1 MKSRTQTSII
11 RASGLHAW
19 GGTAVR
25 AVVPILLVT
34 LGWAGRAHAQRCRP
48 MDAHAAEVLAFLVDV
63 ATRDTAGS
71 IAWRDSLG
79 LGRVPVSKVGHVT
92 SETVCAEGAARMAAR
107 AGIPDTSAVLAF
119 KVGSHYFIEH
129 PEVFAGEF
137 RLLAWFDRR
146 WNYLGAIASP

>member
-1 MKSRTQTSII
+1 MQF
-11 RASGLHAW
+11 HARCPL
-19 GGTAVR
+19 VR
-25 AVVPILLVT
+25 APDPPWWRKRAVHTVVPLIVIML
-34 LGWAGRAHAQRCRP
+34 GRAGPAQSQRCRP

-79 LGRVPVSKVGHVT
+79 LDRAHASEVGHVT